1 MPSPEPIIRIIR
13 PQLTP
18 EEREARMNELKRAVA
33 KFMYEVE
40 KIKITKGAQNASSD
54 TV

>member
-18 EEREARMNELKRAVA
+18 EEREKRMEQLKRAVA
-33 KFMYEVE
+33 DFWIEVE
-40 KIKITKGAQNASSD
+40 KAKRMKGAKNVSYN
-54 TV
+54 

>member
-18 EEREARMNELKRAVA
+18 EEREARMQDLKKAVVKFWLAVERSGANEKR
-33 KFMYEVE
+33 KVE
-40 KIKITKGAQNASSD
+40 T
-54 TV
+54 

>member
-18 EEREARMNELKRAVA
+18 EEREARMNELKRAVGD
-33 KFMYEVE
+33 FWIEVE
-40 KIKITKGAQNASSD
+40 KAKRLKGAQNAPA
-54 TV
+54 VNV